1 MCIRD
6 SDGNKRTYAL
16 LVARWRARGACAME
30 LDALLRGAAEAGLA
44 PGALAAFSGGEVR
57 TLICGRGGGVD
68 VDELRAHAQYTEDAR
83 TGFGHDHVVA
93 LWFWQAMADLGAAG
107 VARVLA
113 FATGSDRIPVDG
125 FRPPLTLTHDAA
137 RTDALPVAHTCF
149 NQIILSRASS
159 YAAAARQLRCAVE
172 NCASFEL
179 S

>member
-1 MCIRD
+1 MEPTR
-6 SDGNKRTYAL
+6 A
-16 LVARWRARGACAME
+16 ARRRRGRPRA
-30 LDALLRGAAEAGLA
+30 
-44 PGALAAFSGGEVR
+44 GALAAFSGGEVR

-159 YAAAARQLRCAVE
+159 YAAARSSMRGRQLRRPSAL
-172 NCASFEL
+172 L

>member
-1 MCIRD
+1 MERLPAAA
-6 SDGNKRTYAL
+6 SFKH
-16 LVARWRARGACAME
+16 VARGAKVRNA
-30 LDALLRGAAEAGLA
+30 AL
-44 PGALAAFSGGEVR
+44 
-57 TLICGRGGGVD
+57 
-68 VDELRAHAQYTEDAR
+68 ELRDPEP
-83 TGFGHDHVVA
+83 
-93 LWFWQAMADLGAAG
+93 G

-159 YAAAARQLRCAVE
+159 YAAAARQLRCAVD

>member
-1 MCIRD
+1 MH
-6 SDGNKRTYAL
+6 DGNKRTYAL
-16 LVARWRARGACAME
+16 LVARWRARRVRDGARRA
-30 LDALLRGAAEAGLA
+30 AARRRRGRPRARG
-44 PGALAAFSGGEVR
+44 LAAFSGGEVR

>member
-1 MCIRD
+1 
-6 SDGNKRTYAL
+6 
-16 LVARWRARGACAME
+16 
-30 LDALLRGAAEAGLA
+30 
-44 PGALAAFSGGEVR
+44 
-57 TLICGRGGGVD
+57 
-68 VDELRAHAQYTEDAR
+68 
-83 TGFGHDHVVA
+83 
-93 LWFWQAMADLGAAG
+93 MADLGAAG

-159 YAAAARQLRCAVE
+159 YAAAARQLRCAVDG
-172 NCASFEL
+172 CASFEL